1 MACLWSHW
9 SQKDEPELDLFAA
22 ITDEPPPEI
31 AETGHQ
37 RCINPPVRFVPV
49 AQAADDEGDIVTK
62 AAKTIYRDVPPL
74 APGVSAQVK
83 GQSRRAMDAVRE
95 LALDA
100 ADPTGTNLQAGAG
113 RNPTAT
119 LSALKDAFDQ
129 EYASTVKNYVF
140 PVPSDFRDQVATR
153 IKAAMPKVDDETL
166 NSVSAHAQAGGH
178 KIR

>member
-1 MACLWSHW
+1 M
-9 SQKDEPELDLFAA
+9 DLFAA

-83 GQSRRAMDAVRE
+83 GQSRGAMDAVRE

-100 ADPTGTNLQAGAG
+100 ADPTGTNL
-113 RNPTAT
+113 
-119 LSALKDAFDQ
+119 
-129 EYASTVKNYVF
+129 
-140 PVPSDFRDQVATR
+140 
-153 IKAAMPKVDDETL
+153 
-166 NSVSAHAQAGGH
+166 
-178 KIR
+178 